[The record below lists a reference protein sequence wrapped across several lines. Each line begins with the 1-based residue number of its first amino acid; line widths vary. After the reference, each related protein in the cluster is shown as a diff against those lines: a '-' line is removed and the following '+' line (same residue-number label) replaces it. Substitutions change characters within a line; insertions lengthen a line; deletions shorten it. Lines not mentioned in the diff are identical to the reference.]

1 MVDWLTVLAHLE
13 RRHLPAVLVTVTSV
27 AGSAPREPGAR
38 MIVTASELHGSIGGG
53 RLEHDAVE
61 LARAMLAAGD
71 AVATRRI
78 ALGPQLG
85 QCCGGV
91 VDLVFERVD
100 DTAWCAAVEKH
111 VGAGLACVIAT
122 VLDAGS
128 AECPPVGAKLV
139 VTESGATGNW
149 GDAPL
154 EAEVVRT
161 VRRLLDD
168 GRGTTT
174 IRVAGRAVLLDP
186 VIREPPIV
194 VFGAG
199 HVGRALVSVL
209 GVLPC
214 PVLWIDGR
222 AAQFPP
228 ALPANVSAE
237 VSDAPELEVGAA
249 PAGSHFV
256 VMTHSHQL
264 DLAICERILR
274 RGDFAYFGLIG
285 SAAKRRRF
293 ERRLQLRGIA
303 ADALARMHCPIGI
316 PALHGK
322 HPGEIAIAVAAE
334 LQQVRSYR
342 ATAALSSA
350 LGAKSRIA

>member
-1 MVDWLTVLAHLE
+1 MIDWLTALRDLE
-13 RRHLPAVLVTVTSV
+13 RCHLPALLVTVTSV

-38 MIVTASELHGSIGGG
+38 MIVTACDLQGSIGGG

-61 LARAMLAAGD
+61 LARAMRAAGD
-71 AVATRRI
+71 AVVTRRV

-91 VDLVFERVD
+91 VNLVFERID
-100 DTAWCAAVEKH
+100 DTAWCATVEKH

-128 AECPPVGAKLV
+128 AECPPLGAKLV

-149 GDAPL
+149 GDAAL

-161 VRRLLDD
+161 ARRLLGN
-168 GRGTTT
+168 GRATTT
-174 IRVAGRAVLLDP
+174 IGIAGRAILLDP

-199 HVGRALVSVL
+199 HVGRALISIL

-222 AAQFPP
+222 AEQFPP

-237 VSDAPELEVGAA
+237 VSDAPELEVAVA
-249 PAGSHFV
+249 PAGSLFV

-293 ERRLQLRGIA
+293 ERRLQLRGIG
-303 ADALARMHCPIGI
+303 ADILARMHCPIGI
-316 PALHGK
+316 PGLHGK
-322 HPGEIAIAVAAE
+322 HPGEIAVAVAAE
-334 LQQVRSYR
+334 LQQVRSRR
-342 ATAALSSA
+342 ATAALSIA
-350 LGAKSRIA
+350 PGANSRIA